1 MSVLIWA
8 ILGYVAG
15 SIPSAYLAS
24 VVWGRRAVLDHA
36 KRGSGGADAH
46 VLLREAGAGRAATAA
61 ATLDVLKALVPTL
74 IAARVAGP
82 YPAAACAV
90 GAVCGHCWPP
100 FLRIFAGRGLAAS
113 AGSFLALLPFEMV
126 VAGVV
131 TAVGSLSKA
140 GGVSSMVGFASIP
153 VVAHLRGQPAPY
165 RLMAWVILAMIL
177 ARRLEGM
184 GEDLSQG
191 ASPVRSVASRVLFDA
206 PPAER

>member
-1 MSVLIWA
+1 MSVVLWA
-8 ILGYVAG
+8 ILGYLAG
-15 SIPSAYLAS
+15 SIPSAYLAATL
-24 VVWGRRAVLDHA
+24 WGRRPALDA
-36 KRGSGGADAH
+36 ARRGDGGADAH
-46 VLLREAGAGRAATAA
+46 LLLREAGAGRAATAA

-74 IAARVAGP
+74 VAVRLAGP
-82 YPAAACAV
+82 YAAAACGV

-100 FLRIFAGRGLAAS
+100 FLRALAGRGLAAA

-126 VAGVV
+126 VAGLV

-153 VVAHLRGQPAPY
+153 VLAHLRGQPAPY
-165 RLMAWVILAMIL
+165 RLMAWVVLAMIL

-184 GEDLSQG
+184 GEDLARG

-206 PPAER
+206 PPGGR